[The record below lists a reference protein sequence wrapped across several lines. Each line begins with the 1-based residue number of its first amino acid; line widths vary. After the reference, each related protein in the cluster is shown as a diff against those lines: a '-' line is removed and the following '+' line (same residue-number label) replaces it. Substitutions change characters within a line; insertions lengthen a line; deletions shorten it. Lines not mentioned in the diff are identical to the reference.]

1 MLWEIDVYKRQ
12 FQNLAKSWGWRDNA
26 FVNDAGAVTSS
37 QNWSTLHMVPVTGG
51 SILIHGALS
60 YMSGKDTYHNIVCFD
75 RSKNYLGGTFRAPE
89 GNVFY
94 DYEEF
99 SLLEGTCFVSIS
111 TSTRNKDGFGL
122 YLHPDLRPAE
132 VLSNYATM
140 WQWINGAVEITYG
153 SVDVYKRQY
162 LRCRASARRS
172 WKRAIPL
179 ALTSRTSPRY

>member
-1 MLWEIDVYKRQ
+1 
-12 FQNLAKSWGWRDNA
+12 
-26 FVNDAGAVTSS
+26 
-37 QNWSTLHMVPVTGG
+37 
-51 SILIHGALS
+51 
-60 YMSGKDTYHNIVCFD
+60 GKDTYHNIVCFD
-75 RSKNYLGGTFRAPE
+75 RSKNYLAGTFRAPE

-132 VLSNYATM
+132 VISNYATM

-153 SVDVYKRQY
+153 SGLVTVAFLQTCYV
-162 LRCRASARRS
+162 CRRPNGSDYIQTKVNPEDSAEVEFTPKG
-172 WKRAIPL
+172 WWAI
-179 ALTSRTSPRY
+179 Y